1 MNILN
6 SVLGALGGGGDQN
19 PLLSILTS
27 MMQSDSEGSSGLGQ
41 IVQQFQ
47 QSGLGDAVQSWIGSG
62 ENLPI
67 SADQIM
73 EALGSGRVSEMAQQ
87 AGIAPEEAS
96 GQLADLLPQLI
107 DKLTPDG
114 QLPSGN
120 LDVGAIGSVLGS
132 LFNR

>member
-6 SVLGALGGGGDQN
+6 SVLGALGGGSDQN

-27 MMQSDSEGSSGLGQ
+27 MMQSDAEGSSGLGQ

-47 QSGLGDAVQSWIGSG
+47 QNGLGDIVQSWIGSG
-62 ENLPI
+62 QNLPV

-73 EALGSGRVSEMAQQ
+73 QALGSGRVSEMAQQ
-87 AGIAPEEAS
+87 AGIDPGEAS

-120 LDVGAIGSVLGS
+120 LDLGAIGSVLGG
-132 LFNR
+132 LLKR